1 MSLDRTITIER
12 FTEARDQFGAIT
24 KEWAIVQT
32 MRAKVVQGGA
42 SEQLMGAGLVESG
55 VITFRT
61 RFLRTR
67 FQTETGLIVGF
78 LTTDRLT
85 FEGRTYDIKDIREI
99 GRHRGLEIRAQRKD

>member
-12 FTEARDQFGAIT
+12 AVERRDEFGSIT
-24 KEWAIVQT
+24 QEWTIVSH

-42 SEQLMGAGLVESG
+42 AEYLAGAGLEDRG

-67 FQTETGLIVGF
+67 FLMNGAEIIGF
-78 LTTDRLT
+78 LTTDRLI
-85 FEGRTYDIKDIREI
+85 FEGHTFDIKDIREI
-99 GRHRGLEIRAQRKD
+99 GRRRGLEIRAQRKD

>member
-12 FTEARDQFGAIT
+12 AVERRDEFGGIT
-24 KEWAIVQT
+24 NEWVLVQT
-32 MRAKVVQGGA
+32 MRAKVVQGGT

-67 FQTETGLIVGF
+67 FATDAGMVIGF

-85 FEGRTYDIKDIREI
+85 FEGRLYDIKDIREI
-99 GRHRGLEIRAQRKD
+99 GRRRGLEIRAQRRD